1 MPNEG
6 KPMIRNCSVSL
17 FLLIALC
24 LNNPVQSGEFD
35 HLLEKVP
42 KSANTLVLINVQQTL
57 QSPLAQKE
65 GWGKQL
71 ELAYVERPIFLPP
84 EANKL
89 VLAATLQ
96 PSDNFSRLWELG
108 VMELSEPISMRSI
121 ARSEGG
127 YLDTID
133 GSEAAWTPSD
143 AYFVRLDDQ
152 ELGVMFPAE
161 RQFVS
166 RWLDFANSNREVA
179 LSDYLKQATRLTNE
193 KVQIL
198 MAIDL
203 ANVVQPHN
211 VLQKIEAS
219 PLFKKTGLSA
229 QELVPVLTS
238 LKGATLRVAVGK
250 DAQAQLRIDF
260 GSDISPL
267 KPIAKELV
275 LSVLDDMG
283 ANVSDME
290 SWKFDIKQQAIHME
304 GPLSQ
309 DGQRRVFSVIELP
322 STKFSQLKD
331 TTGESQTP
339 EETPESQIREAS
351 LTYFRSTDVLVKDLR
366 RDLRGNKASAA
377 VMERYA
383 RKIDRMPILNVDPD
397 LLEFGAQLA
406 TTLRSM
412 ALSKRQGGIEYGT
425 ATAGMGG
432 GGYSNY
438 AIDYGYF
445 GNLIGDAYSGARAS
459 AADRSA
465 MRAQSMAASNN
476 ARVEGFKLIDDATA
490 AIRRQMTQK
499 YQVEF

>member
-1 MPNEG
+1 
-6 KPMIRNCSVSL
+6 MIRQCCGPL
-17 FLLIALC
+17 ILLLTLALTNSAQC
-24 LNNPVQSGEFD
+24 GEFD
-35 HLLEKVP
+35 QLLAKVP
-42 KSANTLVLINVQQTL
+42 ASANTLVLIDVEQTL
-57 QSPLAQKE
+57 QSPLAQQE
-65 GWGKQL
+65 GWGKKL

-84 EANKL
+84 EAKKL
-89 VLAATLQ
+89 VLAAALQ
-96 PSDNFSRLWELG
+96 PSDDFSQLWELG
-108 VMELSEPISMRSI
+108 VMELSESVSMRSI

-143 AYFVRLDDQ
+143 AYFVELSRQ

-166 RWLDFANSNREVA
+166 RWLSFAKKNTEVA
-179 LSDYLKQATRLTNE
+179 LTDYLKQATRLTNE

-203 ANVVQPHN
+203 ANVVQPHE
-211 VLQKIEAS
+211 VIQKIEAS
-219 PLFKKTGLSA
+219 PLLKKTGLSA
-229 QELVPVLTS
+229 EEIVPLLTS
-238 LKGATLRVAVGK
+238 LQGATLRVAVGK
-250 DAQAQLRIDF
+250 DVQAQLRVDF
-260 GSDISPL
+260 ASDIAPL
-267 KPIAKELV
+267 EPVAKELV
-275 LSVLDDMG
+275 LSVLGDLG
-283 ANVSDME
+283 ANISDLE
-290 SWKFDIKQQAIHME
+290 SWKLSVKDRAIHME

-331 TTGESQTP
+331 STGESQSS
-339 EETPESQIREAS
+339 EETPESEIREAS
-351 LTYFRSTDVLVKDLR
+351 LVYFRSIDVLIKDLR
-366 RDLRGNKASAA
+366 RDLKGNKASAA
-377 VMERYA
+377 VMERYS
-383 RKIDRMPILNVDPD
+383 RKIDRMPILNVDPE

-412 ALSKRQGGIEYGT
+412 ALSKRQGGIDYGT

-438 AIDYGYF
+438 SIDYGYF
-445 GNLIGDAYSGARAS
+445 GNLIGDAYGGARAS

-465 MRAQSMAASNN
+465 ARAQAMAASNN

-490 AIRRQMTQK
+490 AIRRKMTQK